1 MPNLVEIDINQIIA
15 NPYQPR
21 TIFDKDALNE
31 LSQSIRENGII
42 QPMVVRPSLNG
53 KYEIVAGERR
63 YKAACLAGLQK
74 VPCIV
79 QDYSDEKSA
88 EIALIENV
96 QRENLTAIEEA
107 EAYRALIAL
116 TGLTQS
122 ELALK
127 VGKTQSTIA
136 NKLRLLK
143 LPEQVKKAIRD
154 HQLTERH
161 ARAMLSIDNEA
172 EIAKLSEKIIADQLT
187 VNETEKIVKEQAK
200 AKKPKSKMK
209 VLTPNV
215 RIALNTVR
223 QAVTMIRQSGIEV
236 ELLEAD
242 GDEDY
247 IITLKVAKQKR

>member
-21 TIFDKDALNE
+21 TTFDKDALNE

-42 QPMVVRPSLNG
+42 QPMVVRPGLNG

-63 YKAACLAGLQK
+63 FKAACLAGYQK
-74 VPCIV
+74 VPCII
-79 QDYSDEKSA
+79 QDYSDQKSA

-107 EAYRALIAL
+107 EAYRTLIEM
-116 TGLTQS
+116 TGLTQAQ
-122 ELALK
+122 LALR

-143 LPEQVKKAIRD
+143 LPDEVKDALRERKI
-154 HQLTERH
+154 TERH
-161 ARAMLSIDNEA
+161 ARAMLSIDDDTA
-172 EIAKLSEKIIADQLT
+172 IAQVTQQVIAGGLT
-187 VNETEKIVKEQAK
+187 VSETEKVVKAK
-200 AKKPKSKMK
+200 AKTKKQKGKVK
-209 VLTPNV
+209 VLTANV

-223 QAVTMIRQSGIEV
+223 QAVNMIRQSGIDVDMSEQ
-236 ELLEAD
+236 D
-242 GDEDY
+242 GQDY
-247 IITLKVAKQKR
+247 YTITLKVAKNKK